1 MYIYNSLLMVRT
13 LTIYSL
19 NNFHIYHTAV
29 LALVIMPYTRSLA
42 RLLFMEWGL
51 QSNWGKGVTQ

>member
-1 MYIYNSLLMVRT
+1 MVRT